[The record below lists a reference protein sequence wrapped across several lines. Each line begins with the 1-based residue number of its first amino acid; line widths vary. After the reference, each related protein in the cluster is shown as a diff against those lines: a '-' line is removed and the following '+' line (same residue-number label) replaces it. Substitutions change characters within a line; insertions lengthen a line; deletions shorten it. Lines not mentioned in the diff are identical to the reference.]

1 MLYKR
6 EVPAFGQ
13 RQVKVLCIDNHA
25 SSTYTCF
32 LLARGGYKV
41 KSATFLSDALEL
53 MRNSSY
59 DVYLVNDELAR
70 SGKELF
76 NKVREAAGSTPMV
89 FYSMIVYP
97 FSSRSADQSGR
108 TAETPVP
115 VTDVGMAIARAIED
129 APARPI
135 ASLCAA

>member
-6 EVPAFGQ
+6 DVPAFGQ
-13 RQVKVLCIDNHA
+13 RQVKVLCIDHHA
-25 SSTYTCF
+25 SSTYACF
-32 LLARGGYKV
+32 LLARCGYKV
-41 KSATFLSDALEL
+41 DCARFLSDALEL
-53 MRNSSY
+53 IRSSSY
-59 DVYLVNDELAR
+59 DVYLVNDELALT
-70 SGKELF
+70 GKELF
-76 NKVREAAGSTPMV
+76 EKVREAAGSTPMV

-97 FSSRSADQSGR
+97 FSPRLADQSGR

-115 VTDVGMAIARAIED
+115 VTEVGIAIARAIED